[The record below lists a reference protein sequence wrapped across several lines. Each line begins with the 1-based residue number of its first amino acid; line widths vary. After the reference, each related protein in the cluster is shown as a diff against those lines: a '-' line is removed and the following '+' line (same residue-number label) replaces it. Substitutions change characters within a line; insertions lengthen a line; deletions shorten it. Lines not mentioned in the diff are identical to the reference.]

1 MKQGKLISSDLMVK
15 LVQAQIEKNNYGG
28 RYLLD
33 GFPRGQENMDVWE
46 RMMSKWVNLKSAIYF
61 ECNQP
66 ELIRRLIQRGKTSG
80 RNDDNADIIAK
91 RLQVFNENNKPVV
104 EHYEKIGK
112 LFRFDAMRPI
122 DVITKDLENHLESL
136 GVFPKTP
143 INEKPMTTTFPM
155 YNEIDTKNILEKT
168 QDSVVA

>member
-1 MKQGKLISSDLMVK
+1 
-15 LVQAQIEKNNYGG
+15 
-28 RYLLD
+28 
-33 GFPRGQENMDVWE
+33 
-46 RMMSKWVNLKSAIYF
+46 
-61 ECNQP
+61 
-66 ELIRRLIQRGKTSG
+66 
-80 RNDDNADIIAK
+80 
-91 RLQVFNENNKPVV
+91 
-104 EHYEKIGK
+104 
-112 LFRFDAMRPI
+112 MRPI